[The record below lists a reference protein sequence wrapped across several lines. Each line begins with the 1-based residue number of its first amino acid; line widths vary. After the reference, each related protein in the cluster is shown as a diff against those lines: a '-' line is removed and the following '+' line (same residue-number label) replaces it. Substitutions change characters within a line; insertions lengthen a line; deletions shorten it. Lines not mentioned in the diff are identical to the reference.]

1 MKLESFGISNFKA
14 FGAGVQQIPL
24 KPITLIFGPNSA
36 GKSSALHSLLWMH
49 HAVHQG
55 QIDFRFPEAGGGR
68 VDLGSFSRLLHRSD
82 DKGKCIEVELV
93 IGKNNLPQE
102 VLERLVIEEKV
113 TVKLTF
119 GVSARGNQGRP
130 SLIGYGIKI
139 DDQEFLEAFLNGDN
153 RLKIEYLDSNMLRTK
168 PNDVDQVRLTA
179 EDLKTMIREMGLKN
193 LEIGGSELGLLL
205 ERFQKFDDGGGKG
218 ELHGDS
224 WLPTGMSSGFPRSEE
239 VGSLMSAV
247 EVVVRGC
254 FEGLR
259 YVPPLRDLPA
269 RYFDLSGADAS
280 WRRLFDQ
287 PRLLRKVNQWLD
299 SDQFR
304 TKYEL
309 VVSEYLSRSALEK
322 RLPELLRRT
331 HAGRALDLH
340 VEAADRF
347 EDVASFV
354 AELGPVLGALEQK
367 FKGVDPFG
375 LIKSDY
381 NLRELAAQIAFEVN
395 WSGGDSKDTFLS
407 YYGDF
412 TSRSL
417 QEMGKEEGMDFFREH
432 WDVFCFEDFFG
443 PKGYKESCNATDYG
457 VVAFR
462 AWAVRQPEL
471 RSLIDRYF
479 DPVEP
484 AELFIS
490 HEINSGGNVRREIVL
505 RDKKH
510 QAEVSLQDV
519 GVGISQVLPVVLHAF
534 GEKGK
539 IIAIEQPE
547 IHIHPAL
554 QSELG
559 DVFIESS
566 LGENK
571 NTFLLE
577 THSEHLILRLLRRIR
592 ETTEGDFSSWSES
605 LKRACPDGIK
615 PEDVAVLYIQPG
627 EEGSEIIEL
636 PVTEDGD
643 FSRPWPGGFFAER
656 SKELF

>member
-14 FGAGVQQIPL
+14 FGTGVQQIPL

-102 VLERLVIEEKV
+102 VLARLVIEEKV

-130 SLIGYGIKI
+130 SLIGYGIRI
-139 DDQEFLEAFLNGDN
+139 DDREFLGAFLNGDN

-168 PNDVDQVRLTA
+168 PNDGDQVRLTA

-224 WLPTGMSSGFPRSEE
+224 WLPTGMSSGFPRSDE

-259 YVPPLRDLPA
+259 YVPPLRDLPG

-280 WRRLFDQ
+280 WQRLFDQ
-287 PRLLRKVNQWLD
+287 PKLLRKINQWLD

-309 VVSEYLSRSALEK
+309 VVSEYLSRTALEK
-322 RLPELLRRT
+322 KLPALLRRIY
-331 HAGRALDLH
+331 AGRALDLH
-340 VEAADRF
+340 VEAAYRYD
-347 EDVASFV
+347 DVASFV
-354 AELGPVLGALEQK
+354 AELTPVLGALELK
-367 FKGVDPFG
+367 FKGVDPIG
-375 LIKSDY
+375 LIQSDY
-381 NLRELAAQIAFEVN
+381 NLRELAAQIAFEMN
-395 WSGGDSKDTFLS
+395 WGDGDKDNFLS

-417 QEMGKEEGMDFFREH
+417 EEMGKEEGMNFFREH
-432 WDVFCFEDFFG
+432 WDVVDFEDMFG
-443 PKGYKESCNATDYG
+443 PKGYKESGNVTDSG

-471 RSLIDRYF
+471 RSLIDCYF
-479 DPVEP
+479 DSVEP

-559 DVFIESS
+559 DVFIESA

-571 NTFLLE
+571 NTLLLE

-615 PEDVAVLYIQPG
+615 PEDIAVLYIQPG

>member
-55 QIDFRFPEAGGGR
+55 EIDFRFPDAGGGR

-93 IGKNNLPQE
+93 IGRGNLPQNL
-102 VLERLVIEEKV
+102 LESLAISKNV

-119 GVSARGNQGRP
+119 GVSARGNQGSP
-130 SLIGYGIKI
+130 SLIGYGLSI
-139 DDQEFLEAFLNGDN
+139 DDHKFLEAVLNGDD
-153 RLKIEYLDSNMLRTK
+153 RLKVEYLDLLLFQKKATVID
-168 PNDVDQVRLTA
+168 PEWPTA
-179 EDLKTMIREMGLKN
+179 EDIRTIISKFQNSGEDT
-193 LEIGGSELGLLL
+193 ELDLLL
-205 ERFQKFDDGGGKG
+205 KRIQQAEDLFGKG
-218 ELHGDS
+218 ELQGGA
-224 WLPTGMSSGFPRSEE
+224 WLPSRMSSGSPWSEE
-239 VGSLMSAV
+239 IGSLISAV
-247 EVVVRGC
+247 AVAVTGC
-254 FEGLR
+254 FEGLC

-280 WRRLFDQ
+280 WQRLFDQ
-287 PRLLRKVNQWLD
+287 PRLLQKINQWLD

-322 RLPELLRRT
+322 RLPALLRRI

-340 VEAADRF
+340 VAAADRYD
-347 EDVASFV
+347 DVASFV
-354 AELGPVLGALEQK
+354 AELAPVLGALEKK
-367 FKGVDPFG
+367 FNGVDPIG
-375 LIKSDY
+375 LIQSDY
-381 NLRELAAQIAFEVN
+381 NLRELAAQIAFEMN
-395 WSGGDSKDTFLS
+395 WGGGDKDTFLS

-417 QEMGKEEGMDFFREH
+417 EEMGEEEGMNFFREH
-432 WDVFCFEDFFG
+432 WDVVDFKDMFG
-443 PKGYKESCNATDYG
+443 PQGYKESANVTDCG

-471 RSLIDRYF
+471 RNLIDRYF

-490 HEINSGGNVRREIVL
+490 HEIKSGGNVRREIVL

-559 DVFIESS
+559 DVFIESA